1 MKALSENITQLA
13 FGKSDDVP
21 LTSDEQKICEEW
33 TSGKA
38 AEIMKVDATDPRLLE
53 YVGLYNKLESKK
65 EEVWESIEAAH
76 SLTQSTQPEIPVM
89 QLPTTRIGKRTWML
103 AAAVLTGSIVGVYAL
118 YQFINTDRNSV
129 VPAQSMPVAKRSIE
143 PGRTRAVLTLADN
156 SQIDLETL
164 PAGVIAHQDQ
174 MEISKTADNQI
185 VYKVSDNHKTG
196 TNELN
201 NSLTTP
207 YGGEYKVTLAD
218 GSTVW
223 LNAGSSLK
231 YATAFNGRDRVV
243 ELTGEGYF
251 EVAPDKTKPFHVMA
265 NGTEVM
271 VLGTHFNV
279 SSYAD
284 ENTQRITLLEGSVK
298 VTRPQA
304 EGREQSVILKPG
316 EQVSISHPDS
326 YRDQL
331 SQPIPV
337 QTDEVLAWKNGLINL
352 EGQSVHSILEQIKRW
367 YNVDTQIEAGTPE
380 TTNIL
385 TGTVE
390 RSQPLSKVLELLNT
404 NLSVRF
410 TLQDYT
416 VMAKAKK

>member
-21 LTSDEQKICEEW
+21 LTSEEQKICEEW

-38 AEIMKVDATDPRLLE
+38 SELMKVDAADPRLLE
-53 YVGLYNKLESKK
+53 YAGLYDKLENKK
-65 EEVWESIEAAH
+65 DEVWESIEATH
-76 SLTQSTQPEIPVM
+76 SLTQSTQREIPVI
-89 QLPTTRIGKRTWML
+89 QQPTARIGKRTWML

-118 YQFINTDRNSV
+118 YQFINTDKNSV
-129 VPAQSMPVAKRSIE
+129 VPAQNILVAKRSIE

-156 SQIDLETL
+156 SQVDLETL
-164 PAGVIAHQDQ
+164 PAGIVAHQDQ
-174 MEISKTADNQI
+174 MEISKEKDNQI

-196 TNELN
+196 IRELN

-218 GSTVW
+218 GSKVW

-231 YATAFNGRDRVV
+231 YSTAFNGNDRIV
-243 ELTGEGYF
+243 ELIGEGYF
-251 EVAPDKTKPFHVMA
+251 EVAEDKTKPFHVMA
-265 NGTEVM
+265 NGTEVK

-279 SSYAD
+279 KAYD
-284 ENTQRITLLEGSVK
+284 TEKQVTTTLVSGSVAIQRGTLASNIK
-298 VTRPQA
+298 PNQQA
-304 EGREQSVILKPG
+304 I
-316 EQVSISHPDS
+316 VSGDNIAISNKS
-326 YRDQL
+326 KNEM
-331 SQPIPV
+331 SQ
-337 QTDEVLAWKNGLINL
+337 VLAWKNGLINL
-352 EGQSVHSILEQIKRW
+352 EGESVKSILQQIKRW

-390 RSQPLSKVLELLNT
+390 RSQPLPKVLELLNT

-416 VMAKAKK
+416 VVAKAKK

>member
-1 MKALSENITQLA
+1 MKALSENTTQLA
-13 FGKSDDVP
+13 FGKNDDVP

-76 SLTQSTQPEIPVM
+76 SLTQSAEPEIPVM
-89 QLPTTRIGKRTWML
+89 QQPIARIGKRTWML

-118 YQFINTDRNSV
+118 YQFINTDKNSV
-129 VPAQSMPVAKRSIE
+129 VPAQSIPVAKRSIE
-143 PGRTRAVLTLADN
+143 PGRARAVLTLADN
-156 SQIDLETL
+156 RQIDLEAL

-174 MEISKTADNQI
+174 MEISKTADNEI
-185 VYKVSDNHKTG
+185 EYNVADNNKAG
-196 TNELN
+196 TAALN
-201 NSLTTP
+201 NTLTTP

-218 GSTVW
+218 GSTVR

-231 YATAFNGRDRVV
+231 YSTAFNGTDRVV

-265 NGTEVM
+265 NGTEVK
-271 VLGTHFNV
+271 VLGTKFNV
-279 SSYAD
+279 KAF
-284 ENTQRITLLEGSVK
+284 NTDKQVTATLVSGAVAIQHGSAASNIK
-298 VTRPQA
+298 PNQQA
-304 EGREQSVILKPG
+304 IVLGDNIA
-316 EQVSISHPDS
+316 ISNKS
-326 YRDQL
+326 TNEM
-331 SQPIPV
+331 SQ
-337 QTDEVLAWKNGLINL
+337 VLAWKNGLINL
-352 EGQSVHSILEQIKRW
+352 QGESVQSILEQIKRW
-367 YNVDTQIEAGTPE
+367 YNVDTKIEAGTTE

-390 RSQPLSKVLELLNT
+390 KSQPLHKVLELLNT
-404 NLSVRF
+404 NLSVQF

-416 VMAKAKK
+416 VIAKVKK